1 MGFALDG
8 KDGQKQSDKYR
19 PLVVQHVSA
28 DTGRPITW
36 SARTELSRLS
46 ARARGARRLWIGR
59 AMGRIWGVIPGSNT
73 MSDGAARKCQHPHGA
88 GHHLNA
94 QDQEVFMHQPDD
106 IAKRLLGAPYEA
118 LDEAAKKVARHI
130 AARTPIAHNVG
141 EELTARDRP
150 FGQRAAD
157 AVASFGGS
165 WTFVG
170 LFAATML
177 LWVGLNAVLLVR
189 VGTTFDPYP
198 YILLN
203 LFLSMLAAI
212 QAPIILMSQ
221 NRQSEKDRVSAD
233 HDYEVNLKAEL
244 EIMLLHEKIDLLR
257 ETQWVELLEIQKRQ
271 LELLAGLAKGH
282 IA

>member
-1 MGFALDG
+1 MHKPEDIASKLLGVPYASLDERT
-8 KDGQKQSDKYR
+8 QKVTR
-19 PLVVQHVSA
+19 HVA
-28 DTGRPITW
+28 GRKHI
-36 SARTELSRLS
+36 ARNLSR
-46 ARARGARRLWIGR
+46 
-59 AMGRIWGVIPGSNT
+59 T
-73 MSDGAARKCQHPHGA
+73 
-88 GHHLNA
+88 
-94 QDQEVFMHQPDD
+94 DD
-106 IAKRLLGAPYEA
+106 VPTR
-118 LDEAAKKVARHI
+118 
-130 AARTPIAHNVG
+130 
-141 EELTARDRP
+141 

-177 LWVGLNAVLLVR
+177 LWVGLNAALLVFR
-189 VGTTFDPYP
+189 GSTFDPYP

-221 NRQSEKDRVSAD
+221 NRQAEKDRATVE

-257 ETQWVELLEIQKRQ
+257 ETQWKELLDIQQEQLRLLSAQVARQ
-271 LELLAGLAKGH
+271 APTA
-282 IA
+282 